1 MPKWKI
7 FLSALMLMAIA
18 VAVLAKDQLSRN
30 IILLKSG
37 SIIPVDRVWES
48 GADLFYENDKEIH
61 FVSLADIQSIEKQSL
76 SIWMHTVG
84 TRVANFAGT
93 WVNTLN
99 PIVKNGLELTRR
111 PILLLWLLIGSVAT
125 PVGIVLML
133 RSVRKRQTQ
142 KKTVHL
148 AAPAKETCQAMP
160 NRADVVRYFLMLYRH
175 QLGFGPEVLADFVQ
189 LSSASDTSN
198 LIYELRV
205 KSGGEWIKR
214 RMTLGPL
221 GEDSGSKSKC
231 YYVIF
236 DQHLVVKIPPKPITD
251 FEDYVASIKKER
263 HIVER
268 LSPKECIVP
277 KVSVIL
283 SQVYHLASPFGSPP
297 EQLEEK
303 YIAWLRKTPTHQ
315 DYLKING
322 TFVYFMDLSRYY
334 FLSHIIDSLHDLA
347 DPIRSEICSTAD
359 LICYPAKFKERYGE
373 ENESI
378 GFEIR
383 DLYHQCEAE
392 VRQLIKKTGKSAVV
406 SPYRIQVWFL
416 SFLEKRDIGEPDS
429 GISAQM
435 ADELAAIFSRWFGHY
450 RGAVEA
456 YLLAIRSFTARLC
469 LEQNRQTISGIIT
482 NLLDLLAW
490 LSEKKVAMR
499 DLKPDNLLVAGD
511 PQNYPAF
518 LRSASDYSLGFI
530 DVETAVYLDPSD
542 SAKIKQPLLGGTP
555 YYATPSHLF
564 PNTALRA
571 CFVDPTAVLRFQDWH
586 AVLVMIFKTVTGELL
601 FDRTA
606 QLFGGIKSRVANAM
620 RQSAPLE
627 NQMENVSRRF
637 WHSAADE
644 FRAKIKAH
652 ESALRAVEIDI
663 PKTAKALFVQILQ
676 GEVATIHESVRQ
688 LVEAQRHFSSREGR
702 EQLLKSSH
710 RRVCQILRALQAKMQ
725 MQQGQPS
732 SDALQSTERFLHHL
746 SMLKALIERK
756 SQIID
761 VLENMA
767 APRLNGHELLLLMF
781 NSVLKAMCREHWYTF
796 AEEPPNPRLPSDDE
810 LSLATTI

>member
-93 WVNTLN
+93 WVTALN

-283 SQVYHLASPFGSPP
+283 SQVYQLASPFGSPP
-297 EQLEEK
+297 EQL
-303 YIAWLRKTPTHQ
+303 
-315 DYLKING
+315 
-322 TFVYFMDLSRYY
+322 
-334 FLSHIIDSLHDLA
+334 
-347 DPIRSEICSTAD
+347 
-359 LICYPAKFKERYGE
+359 
-373 ENESI
+373 
-378 GFEIR
+378 
-383 DLYHQCEAE
+383 
-392 VRQLIKKTGKSAVV
+392 
-406 SPYRIQVWFL
+406 
-416 SFLEKRDIGEPDS
+416 
-429 GISAQM
+429 
-435 ADELAAIFSRWFGHY
+435 
-450 RGAVEA
+450 
-456 YLLAIRSFTARLC
+456 
-469 LEQNRQTISGIIT
+469 
-482 NLLDLLAW
+482 
-490 LSEKKVAMR
+490 
-499 DLKPDNLLVAGD
+499 
-511 PQNYPAF
+511 
-518 LRSASDYSLGFI
+518 
-530 DVETAVYLDPSD
+530 
-542 SAKIKQPLLGGTP
+542 
-555 YYATPSHLF
+555 
-564 PNTALRA
+564 
-571 CFVDPTAVLRFQDWH
+571 
-586 AVLVMIFKTVTGELL
+586 
-601 FDRTA
+601 
-606 QLFGGIKSRVANAM
+606 
-620 RQSAPLE
+620 
-627 NQMENVSRRF
+627 
-637 WHSAADE
+637 
-644 FRAKIKAH
+644 
-652 ESALRAVEIDI
+652 
-663 PKTAKALFVQILQ
+663 
-676 GEVATIHESVRQ
+676 
-688 LVEAQRHFSSREGR
+688 
-702 EQLLKSSH
+702 
-710 RRVCQILRALQAKMQ
+710 
-725 MQQGQPS
+725 
-732 SDALQSTERFLHHL
+732 
-746 SMLKALIERK
+746 
-756 SQIID
+756 
-761 VLENMA
+761 
-767 APRLNGHELLLLMF
+767 
-781 NSVLKAMCREHWYTF
+781 
-796 AEEPPNPRLPSDDE
+796 
-810 LSLATTI
+810 